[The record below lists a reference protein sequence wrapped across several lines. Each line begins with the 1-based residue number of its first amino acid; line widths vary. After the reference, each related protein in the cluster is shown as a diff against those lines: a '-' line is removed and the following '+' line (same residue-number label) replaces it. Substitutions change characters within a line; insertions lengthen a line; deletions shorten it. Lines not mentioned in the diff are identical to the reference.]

1 MKTRVVLTITAAFA
15 IAAAPALAAKSG
27 GTGYVGFTS
36 SGSPIAI
43 QVSHSGKQ
51 IAKAAF
57 ELNLTCKSGTQAP
70 FTDRYRNVRVS
81 KSGAFR
87 TGFANQTVDEG
98 NGKTA
103 TLSGELSG
111 KFNKART
118 KVSGT
123 WHLHVDEKDATGT
136 LTDQCDS
143 GNAHFS
149 ATQ

>member
-1 MKTRVVLTITAAFA
+1 MNLRLALALTAVPALV
-15 IAAAPALAAKSG
+15 AAPAMAAKSG

-51 IAKAAF
+51 IAKAAM
-57 ELNLTCKSGTQAP
+57 ELTMTCKSGTQAP
-70 FTDRYRNVRVS
+70 FTDRYRNIRIS

-87 TGFANQTVDEG
+87 TGFANQPVDEG

-123 WHLHVDEKDATGT
+123 WHLHVDEKDATGA